1 MTIEISMKVFSVVM
15 AVITLYWFCMLNL
28 ARKKYSKVCVFLVLV
43 LIGILEVILNIIVPN
58 KYWLLFGNF
67 MVLSLIP
74 LVLFTGKMTLKLFLL
89 IIFIVIGAG
98 VEVAIKSFSVFCY
111 GDLASFNARL
121 TIDQIRDTILS
132 KFLTLILIKI
142 LLFRK
147 FNQAEITTKTLV
159 MLMIFPFATVLSF
172 NQLMVISY
180 LVNQPKGYMEAFITS
195 CVLILA
201 NIIIF
206 YLFEAQVDNEVAKRK
221 FVVFQNAQKSQEK
234 YYASIIK
241 EKQQTNVLR
250 HELKHI
256 LLALK
261 GYLQEEKLTEA
272 IAYIEKMIGDFIKVE
287 VPLTQNLAVDIVL
300 NEKKQKAASLKIE
313 MVITTLVGE
322 IKVNNIDLAVLLAD
336 ALENAIEAVSD
347 IGNAVIRVSLV
358 ANENHIDLQISNP
371 VVNPVK
377 IVDGKIETTKTNKDL
392 HGIGLP
398 TIQKIVTRYNGYMN
412 LKVED
417 GIFYCDITMNNISI
431 D

>member
-15 AVITLYWFCMLNL
+15 EVITLYWFCILNL
-28 ARKKYSKVCVFLVLV
+28 ERKKYSKVSVFLVLV
-43 LIGILEVILNIIVPN
+43 LIGILGLTLNIIVPN
-58 KYWLLFGNF
+58 KHWLLFGNF
-67 MVLSLIP
+67 VILSLIP
-74 LVLFTGKMTLKLFLL
+74 LVLFTGKMTLKLFVL
-89 IIFIVIGAG
+89 IIFMVIGVGA
-98 VEVAIKSFSVFCY
+98 EVAIKSFSVFCY
-111 GDLASFNARL
+111 GDLASFDARL
-121 TIDQIRDTILS
+121 TIDQIRGTILS

-147 FNQAEITTKTLV
+147 FNQAEIATKTLV
-159 MLMIFPFATVLSF
+159 MLMVFPFATVLSF
-172 NQLMVISY
+172 NRLMMASY
-180 LVNQPKGYMEAFITS
+180 LVDNPKEYMSSFMTV

-206 YLFEAQVDNEVAKRK
+206 YLFEAQVDNEVVKRR

-234 YYASIIK
+234 YYASIIE

-261 GYLQEEKLTEA
+261 GYLQEEKLTDA
-272 IAYIEKMIGDFIKVE
+272 VAYIEKMIGDFVKVE

-313 MVITTLVGE
+313 MVITTLVG

-336 ALENAIEAVSD
+336 ALENAIEAVSG

-377 IVDGKIETTKTNKDL
+377 IIDGKIETTKAEKDL
-392 HGIGLP
+392 HGIGLL
-398 TIQKIVTRYNGYMN
+398 TIQEIVTRYNGYMN
-412 LKVED
+412 LKAEE
-417 GIFYCDITMNNISI
+417 GIFYLDITMNNISM